1 MIKLKKNHFL
11 PPYILNNYYLC
22 GINFLNTFNILFR
35 MNYLWRKI
43 DDELFRWKNTAHRK
57 VILLRGARQVGKSSA
72 VRELGKK
79 FDNYVEINLE
89 KQPQLKAIFEP
100 DMVVERI
107 VKELSFELKT
117 PIVPHKTLLFI
128 DEIQSCIPAISALR
142 YFYEDMP
149 ELHVIAAGSLFEF
162 ALEKIPSFG
171 VGRIRSLFMYP
182 FSYDEFIRAMGFT
195 MLADEINYCSPEN
208 PISDALHNKC
218 KRLLIEFMLIGGM
231 PEVVAKY
238 VESGSLYD
246 CQEILEDITQTF
258 YNDFA
263 KYKQRANVSLLK
275 DIFGA
280 VIDQTGGKFTYAK
293 ASKNANHLQIK
304 DCVELLEMAGL
315 IYPVTHTAANGL
327 PLSAQQNT
335 KFRKYLIFD
344 TGIYQ
349 RFLNLN
355 LGGSFSAD
363 HFEKINRGAFAE
375 LLAGLEIKKA
385 SPVNF
390 PFSLYYW
397 QREKVGSNAEVDYVV
412 QQNENIVPIEIKA
425 NTKGSMQSLHQ
436 FLMEKG
442 SPLGIRCSME
452 NFGTYGNIKV
462 YPLYAISQ
470 VFIHHR

>member
-1 MIKLKKNHFL
+1 
-11 PPYILNNYYLC
+11 
-22 GINFLNTFNILFR
+22 
-35 MNYLWRKI
+35 MNYLCRKM
-43 DDELFRWKNTAHRK
+43 DDELLRWKNTEHRK
-57 VILLRGARQVGKSSA
+57 VVLLRGARQVGKSSA
-72 VRELGKK
+72 VRELAKK

-89 KQPQLKAIFEP
+89 KQPQLRAIFEP
-100 DMVVERI
+100 DRVVGRI
-107 VKELSFELKT
+107 VKELSFELNK
-117 PIVPHKTLLFI
+117 PIIPHKTLLFI

-162 ALEKIPSFG
+162 ALEKVPSFG

-182 FSYDEFIRAMGFT
+182 FSYDEFIRAMGFST
-195 MLADEINYCSPEN
+195 LADELKHCSPQK
-208 PISDALHNKC
+208 PVSDVLHNKC

-238 VESGSLYD
+238 VENGSLYD

-263 KYKQRANVSLLK
+263 KYKQRANVSLLQEV
-275 DIFGA
+275 FGA
-280 VIDQTGGKFTYAK
+280 IIEQTGGKFTYSK
-293 ASKNANHLQIK
+293 ASNTANHLQIK

-315 IYPVTHTAANGL
+315 IYPVTHTSANGL

-349 RFLNLN
+349 RFLKLK
-355 LGGSFSAD
+355 LGGSFSGE
-363 HFEKINRGAFAE
+363 HIGQINKGAFAE
-375 LLAGLEIKKA
+375 LFAGLEIKKA

-390 PFSLYYW
+390 PLSLYYW
-397 QREKVGSNAEVDYVV
+397 QREKAGSNAEVDYVV
-412 QQNENIVPIEIKA
+412 QQNANIVPVEIKS
-425 NTKGSMQSLHQ
+425 NTKGSMQSLFQ
-436 FLMEKG
+436 FLTEKG
-442 SPLGIRCSME
+442 SPFGIRSSME
-452 NFGTYGNIKV
+452 NFGSYENIEV

-470 VFIHHR
+470 AVIY